1 MDEIKMLCTVIQSM
15 QSQLKILNREILFL
29 KEEVSIIKM
38 RQLYK

>member
-15 QSQLKILNREILFL
+15 QSQLTILNREILFL
-29 KEEVSIIKM
+29 KEEVSNIKM

>member
-1 MDEIKMLCTVIQSM
+1 MLCTVIQSM

-29 KEEVSIIKM
+29 KEEVSNIKM